1 MPILEGD
8 IKIMASQVLADV
20 PEGGGAAT
28 GSQIPDG
35 VSNNLFPDVS
45 ELDRVYGRAS
55 LRKVFANVVTDN
67 RDVYMGAHAI
77 IADEPDDPAVSCLLF
92 STSDAFDTREQAQN
106 RVESYLI
113 QGPAYAGLLFGD
125 HIQGQMVVSLVQR
138 ENQPLPIVG
147 QTLLLRKNEGTGAQV
162 EQYVRAIDVASAVR
176 TFTDSQGDF
185 TRLVV
190 TVGVSDQLRADF
202 PGFPATRLDVGL
214 NYTGKSKVYETNV
227 ADAARYFGVKPLT
240 AAVAANSRVLQAEG
254 IFVPLVPS
262 SREEIGVADAR
273 MNQAAAALAEGS
285 SSTVTRSAMTLFTTT
300 SPVFVGGGI
309 MPGTLTASHNTVAL
323 TDKGGV
329 LLDGTTP
336 VGTVDYG
343 SGILALG
350 ANVFGGSA
358 VNLTVSYKPAAPAT
372 MATESIGLPVTEAT
386 RRMTWIA
393 TLSPAPT
400 AASVQVSYRAQGRW
414 YTLQEDGSGAIRGS
428 DASVGA
434 GALNRDTNTLTLTLG
449 ALPDVPSSII
459 ITWAGKPTISTAP
472 APVNPTVPSVP
483 PTPVNPT
490 VPNLPAPA
498 PAAPPAAFAEFPLGD
513 VIVPGTLTGTWAG
526 GSVTDSGSDGKLV
539 GNGTGTVNYQT
550 GAVRLTPTTVPAAGT
565 SVTFG
570 YTKGSPAGVDIGAF
584 VDGGAN
590 YTTSLGGAALPH
602 TVTIDVAVRYPTRQY
617 PGVDQDRDAGM
628 QARDDGAGVLIGW
641 GGAAVGTVNYSTG
654 AITFVKSFAM
664 SQRDAVY
671 SRVSVAGDG
680 TEPFRHAITGTETR
694 SVTVTVMNTGA
705 KPRYLTP
712 VAGAVSS
719 WGSAFNALKVQTV
732 VPTGQ
737 ALQSPSVTLG
747 GTTYSSSGATV
758 TANAGLSP
766 SAGSPAG
773 TVTSDGTMS
782 ITAWTP
788 GIGLTVINPSATL
801 APVKNEVDTI
811 TFRTA
816 SAPVAPSGFSVVV
829 DGVSTNAN
837 ASGHIIG
844 AGVFGTIDY
853 ETGVV
858 ELVFGTATTD
868 TDPLRSDWSRLGLP
882 GVQWVRMRPVS
893 ANDLRYNA
901 VAYSYLPLEADKLGL
916 DPVRLPSDGRV
927 PVFRRGS
934 VVVIHHTDDTA
945 PATVTNGQTVN
956 LGRVNVATVRVIGNN
971 GQTIS
976 SGHTLDRAAGTV
988 TFTAVAGYSQPVT
1001 IRHRIE
1007 EAALLADAQISG
1019 LLRINRPLSREYPS
1033 GSKVSSALLV
1043 GDMFARVSSL
1053 FDQATWN
1060 SSSPVW
1066 SDELQGS
1073 AAGPTFDTIN
1083 YPAVVQ
1089 NRGAVTERWAL
1100 VFTGSTAF
1108 NIVGE
1113 HLGQIG
1119 TGNTATDCAPLNP
1132 ATGTP
1137 YFTLDRRGFNSGWS
1151 PGNVVRLN
1159 TVGASAPLWV
1169 VRVVQQGPA
1178 TLQSDSF
1185 TMAVRGD
1192 IDTP

>member
-28 GSQIPDG
+28 GSQIQDG

-45 ELDRVYGRAS
+45 ELDRVYGRAA
-55 LRKVFANVVTDN
+55 LRKVFANVVTDS

-77 IADEPDDPAVSCLLF
+77 VADEPDDPAVSCLLF

-113 QGPAYAGLLFGD
+113 QGPAYAGQLFGD

-138 ENQPLPIVG
+138 ENQALPIVG
-147 QTLLLRKNEGTGAQV
+147 QTLLLRKNEGTGSQV
-162 EQYVRAIDVASAVR
+162 EQYVRAIDVASAPR
-176 TFTDSQGDF
+176 TFTDSQGEY

-190 TVGVSDQLRADF
+190 TVSVSDQLKADF
-202 PGFPATRLDVGL
+202 PGFPASRLDTGL
-214 NYTGKSKVYETNV
+214 NYTGKTKVYETNV

-240 AAVAANSRVLQAEG
+240 AAVAANSRVLQADG

-273 MNQAAAALAEGS
+273 MNQSTAALVVGS
-285 SSTVTRSAMTLFTTT
+285 AGTVSRSALTLFTTA

-309 MPGTLTASHNTVAL
+309 MPGTLSVSGGAVTLS
-323 TDKGGV
+323 DKGGV
-329 LLDGTTP
+329 LLNGTTP

-343 SGILALG
+343 SGVLALG

-358 VNLTVSYKPAAPAT
+358 VGLTVSYRPSAPAVL
-372 MATESIGLPVTEAT
+372 ATESIGLQVTEAT
-386 RRMTWIA
+386 RRLTWIA
-393 TLSPAPT
+393 TLNPAPT
-400 AASVQVSYRAQGRW
+400 PGSLTVSYRAQGRW
-414 YTLQEDGSGAIRGS
+414 YTLTDDGSGAVRGP
-428 DASVGA
+428 DASTGA
-434 GALNRDTNTLTLTLG
+434 GALNPDTSTVSLTLG

-459 ITWAGKPTISTAP
+459 LTWAPRTVAP
-472 APVNPTVPSVP
+472 AVLPV
-483 PTPVNPT
+483 
-490 VPNLPAPA
+490 APGGSA
-498 PAAPPAAFAEFPLGD
+498 GSPAAFAEWNVGEE
-513 VIVPGTLTGTWAG
+513 IVPGSVSISWG
-526 GSVTDSGSDGKLV
+526 GSVQATDVAASGNLLGGASGTV
-539 GNGTGTVNYQT
+539 SYGNGTIRATPNSLPAKGT
-550 GAVRLTPTTVPAAGT
+550 AVTID
-565 SVTFG
+565 
-570 YTKGSPAGVDIGAF
+570 YTKGVKTSG
-584 VDGGAN
+584 
-590 YTTSLGGAALPH
+590 SLGGFVDAGTNYTSPGTGGVVGKTFSMFVSSERPRRVH
-602 TVTIDVAVRYPTRQY
+602 
-617 PGVDQDRDAGM
+617 PGVDQATASPMWVTDNGS
-628 QARDDGAGVLIGW
+628 
-641 GGAAVGTVNYSTG
+641 GGLTANGQVVGTINYGTG
-654 AITFVKSFAM
+654 AFTLAKTFTASQNDDVFA
-664 SQRDAVY
+664 
-671 SRVSVAGDG
+671 RVSMRGDG
-680 TEPFRHAITGTETR
+680 QEPFHHVVTGRETR
-694 SVTVTVMNTGA
+694 SVTVTILNTAATLSYVSGSGGSRSSTQAFDSLHVEAALDAGRDLQAPSFTMGTTRYSGSGA
-705 KPRYLTP
+705 ALTATP
-712 VAGAVSS
+712 GLAASESGAGGTVAGPRASVTS
-719 WGSAFNALKVQTV
+719 WAPGTSPGIASYA
-732 VPTGQ
+732 
-737 ALQSPSVTLG
+737 ASQSPSEG
-747 GTTYSSSGATV
+747 
-758 TANAGLSP
+758 N
-766 SAGSPAG
+766 
-773 TVTSDGTMS
+773 M
-782 ITAWTP
+782 
-788 GIGLTVINPSATL
+788 
-801 APVKNEVDTI
+801 VDAV

-829 DGVSTNAN
+829 GGVVTNAN
-837 ASGHIIG
+837 AQGQIIG
-844 AGVFGTIDY
+844 ANVFGTIDY

-858 ELVFGTATTD
+858 ELAFGTATTG
-868 TDPLRSDWSRLGLP
+868 TDPTRSDWSHLGLP
-882 GVQWVRMRPVS
+882 GVQWVRLAPV
-893 ANDLRYNA
+893 AAADLRYNA

-934 VVVIHHTDDTA
+934 VVVVHHTADTA
-945 PATVTNGQTVN
+945 PLTVTNGQTVN
-956 LGRVNVATVRVIGNN
+956 LGRVNVATVRVIGDN

-976 SGHTLDRAAGTV
+976 SGYTLDRAAGTV
-988 TFTAVAGYSQPVT
+988 TFTSVAGYSQPVT

-1019 LLRINRPLSREYPS
+1019 LLRINRPLSRAYPL

-1043 GDMFARVSSL
+1043 GDMFARVSTL

-1066 SDELQGS
+1066 SDDLQGS

-1083 YPAVVQ
+1083 YPAQVQ

-1108 NIVGE
+1108 VVVGE

-1169 VRVVQQGPA
+1169 VRVVQQGQA